1 MAAHGSAFPIAK
13 LALNNSVPPIL
24 MASLRMGLVLI
35 ILIPFWR
42 FRIPNK
48 KYFLPLLAF
57 SISMGVMVYVFMNL
71 SLYHSS
77 IISPIIVGSQFSP
90 IKSLATLPMAL
101 SIVGVA
107 IFAIFAAKLM
117 SIIGRRAGFI
127 FASVGSSLAALM
139 AAYSIIIESF
149 LLFNLGCFLL
159 GAGVA
164 FSHQYRFAAVET
176 VSKDMAP
183 KAISIILLAG
193 IGSAFIGPNLA
204 NISKEIIPEHLYAG
218 SYIALAILTL
228 SSTIF
233 LLFYK
238 DNHKPNNFV
247 KKDTRSYFE
256 LISQP
261 RFLQALIASAFAY
274 AVMSFLMT
282 ATPISMHVM
291 EKISL
296 SKTGLVIQLHIAA
309 MFLPSLITGN
319 LIKKFGHSKIM
330 YAGVVLF
337 SITILTSLFEQNF
350 VNYLT
355 ALVFLGFGWNFLFIS
370 GTSLLVLTYKED
382 EKFKAQGF
390 NDLIVYSIQA
400 VASLSAGIFLNL
412 TSWKTMNLICIIF
425 LIIIVISTLRADF
438 KEKK

>member
-1 MAAHGSAFPIAK
+1 MNKNLWLLILSQIFAFTAAPVTVFLSG
-13 LALNNSVPPIL
+13 
-24 MASLRMGLVLI
+24 I
-35 ILIPFWR
+35 I
-42 FRIPNK
+42 
-48 KYFLPLLAF
+48 
-57 SISMGVMVYVFMNL
+57 
-71 SLYHSS
+71 
-77 IISPIIVGSQFSP
+77 GSQFSP

-101 SIVGVA
+101 SIVGIA
-107 IFAIFAAKLM
+107 IFAFFAAKIM

-127 FASVGSSLAALM
+127 LASVGSSLAALM
-139 AAYSIIIESF
+139 ASYSIIIESF

-176 VSKDMAP
+176 VNKDMAP

-204 NISKEIIPEHLYAG
+204 NISKEIISDHLYAG
-218 SYIALAILTL
+218 SYVALAILTL

-233 LLFYK
+233 LLFYE
-238 DNHKPNNFV
+238 DNHRPSNFV
-247 KKDTRSYFE
+247 KKNTRSYFE
-256 LISQP
+256 LIGQP
-261 RFLQALIASAFAY
+261 RFLQALIASSFAY

-296 SKTGLVIQLHIAA
+296 AKTGLVIQLHIAA

-330 YAGVVLF
+330 YSGVLLF

-350 VNYLT
+350 INYLI
-355 ALVFLGFGWNFLFIS
+355 ALIFLGFGWNFLFIS
-370 GTSLLVLTYKED
+370 GTSLLVLSYKEE

-390 NDLIVYSIQA
+390 NDLIVYTVQA
-400 VASLSAGIFLNL
+400 IASLSAGIFISL
-412 TSWKTMNLICIIF
+412 TSWKTMNLVCIIF
-425 LIIIVISTLRADF
+425 LIIIIVSTFRADL
-438 KEKK
+438 KQRSPL

>member
-1 MAAHGSAFPIAK
+1 MGHVHG
-13 LALNNSVPPIL
+13 
-24 MASLRMGLVLI
+24 RQ
-35 ILIPFWR
+35 
-42 FRIPNK
+42 
-48 KYFLPLLAF
+48 
-57 SISMGVMVYVFMNL
+57 VYVLMNKNLWLLIL
-71 SLYHSS
+71 SQIFAFTAAPVTVFLSG
-77 IISPIIVGSQFSP
+77 IIGSQFSP

-107 IFAIFAAKLM
+107 IFAIFAAKVM

-204 NISKEIIPEHLYAG
+204 NISKEIISEHLYAG

>member
-1 MAAHGSAFPIAK
+1 
-13 LALNNSVPPIL
+13 
-24 MASLRMGLVLI
+24 MGHVYG
-35 ILIPFWR
+35 R
-42 FRIPNK
+42 Q
-48 KYFLPLLAF
+48 
-57 SISMGVMVYVFMNL
+57 VYVLMNKNLWLLIL
-71 SLYHSS
+71 SQIFAFTAAPVTVFLSG
-77 IISPIIVGSQFSP
+77 IIGSQFSP

-107 IFAIFAAKLM
+107 IFAIFAAKVM

-412 TSWKTMNLICIIF
+412 TNWKTMNLICIIF

>member
-1 MAAHGSAFPIAK
+1 
-13 LALNNSVPPIL
+13 
-24 MASLRMGLVLI
+24 MGHVYG
-35 ILIPFWR
+35 R
-42 FRIPNK
+42 Q
-48 KYFLPLLAF
+48 
-57 SISMGVMVYVFMNL
+57 VYVLMNKNLWLLIL
-71 SLYHSS
+71 SQIFAFTAAPVTVFLSG
-77 IISPIIVGSQFSP
+77 IIGSQFSP

-107 IFAIFAAKLM
+107 IFAIFAAKVM

-204 NISKEIIPEHLYAG
+204 NISKEIVPEHLYAG

-261 RFLQALIASAFAY
+261 RFLQALIASSFAY

-330 YAGVVLF
+330 NAGVVLF

-438 KEKK
+438 KENK

>member
-1 MAAHGSAFPIAK
+1 MNKNLWLLILSQIFAFTAAPVTVFLSG
-13 LALNNSVPPIL
+13 
-24 MASLRMGLVLI
+24 I
-35 ILIPFWR
+35 I
-42 FRIPNK
+42 
-48 KYFLPLLAF
+48 
-57 SISMGVMVYVFMNL
+57 
-71 SLYHSS
+71 
-77 IISPIIVGSQFSP
+77 GSQFSP

-107 IFAIFAAKLM
+107 IFAIFAAKIM

-127 FASVGSSLAALM
+127 LASIGSSLAALM
-139 AAYSIIIESF
+139 ASYSIIIESF

-176 VSKDMAP
+176 VNKDMAP

-204 NISKEIIPEHLYAG
+204 NISKEIISDHLYAG
-218 SYIALAILTL
+218 SYVALAILTL

-233 LLFYK
+233 LLFYE
-238 DNHKPNNFV
+238 DNHRPSNFV
-247 KKDTRSYFE
+247 KKNTRSYYE
-256 LISQP
+256 LIGQP
-261 RFLQALIASAFAY
+261 RFLQALIASSFAY

-296 SKTGLVIQLHIAA
+296 ARTGLVIQLHIAA

-330 YAGVVLF
+330 YSGVLLF

-350 VNYLT
+350 INYLT
-355 ALVFLGFGWNFLFIS
+355 ALIFLGFGWNFLFIS
-370 GTSLLVLTYKED
+370 GTSLLVLSYKEE

-390 NDLIVYSIQA
+390 NDLIVYTVQA
-400 VASLSAGIFLNL
+400 IASLSAGIFISL
-412 TSWKTMNLICIIF
+412 TSWKTMNLVCIIF
-425 LIIIVISTLRADF
+425 LIIIIISTFRADL
-438 KEKK
+438 KQRS

>member
-1 MAAHGSAFPIAK
+1 MNKNLWLLILSQIFAFTAAPVTVFLSG
-13 LALNNSVPPIL
+13 
-24 MASLRMGLVLI
+24 I
-35 ILIPFWR
+35 I
-42 FRIPNK
+42 
-48 KYFLPLLAF
+48 
-57 SISMGVMVYVFMNL
+57 
-71 SLYHSS
+71 
-77 IISPIIVGSQFSP
+77 GSQFSP

-107 IFAIFAAKLM
+107 IFAIFAAKIM

-127 FASVGSSLAALM
+127 IASVGSSLAALM
-139 AAYSIIIESF
+139 AAYAIIIESF
-149 LLFNLGCFLL
+149 VLFNLGCFLL

-204 NISKEIIPEHLYAG
+204 NISKEIISDHLYAG
-218 SYIALAILTL
+218 SYVALAILTL

-233 LLFYK
+233 LLFYE
-238 DNHKPNNFV
+238 DNHRPNNFI
-247 KKDTRSYFE
+247 KKNSRTYFE
-256 LISQP
+256 LITQP
-261 RFLQALIASAFAY
+261 RFLQALIASSFAY

-296 SKTGLVIQLHIAA
+296 AKTGLVIQLHIAA

-330 YAGVVLF
+330 YSGVLLF

-350 VNYLT
+350 INYLI
-355 ALVFLGFGWNFLFIS
+355 ALIFLGFGWNFLFIS
-370 GTSLLVLTYKED
+370 GTSLLVLSYKEE

-390 NDLIVYSIQA
+390 NDLIVYTVQA
-400 VASLSAGIFLNL
+400 IASLSAGIFISL
-412 TSWKTMNLICIIF
+412 TSWKTMNLVCIIF
-425 LIIIVISTLRADF
+425 LIIIIISTFRADL
-438 KEKK
+438 KQRS

>member
-1 MAAHGSAFPIAK
+1 MGHVHG
-13 LALNNSVPPIL
+13 
-24 MASLRMGLVLI
+24 RQ
-35 ILIPFWR
+35 
-42 FRIPNK
+42 
-48 KYFLPLLAF
+48 
-57 SISMGVMVYVFMNL
+57 VYVLMNKNLWLLIL
-71 SLYHSS
+71 SQIFAFTAAPVTVFLSG
-77 IISPIIVGSQFSP
+77 IIGSQFSP

-107 IFAIFAAKLM
+107 IFAIFAAKVM

-261 RFLQALIASAFAY
+261 RFLQALIASSFAY

-330 YAGVVLF
+330 NAGVVLF

>member
-1 MAAHGSAFPIAK
+1 
-13 LALNNSVPPIL
+13 
-24 MASLRMGLVLI
+24 MGHVYG
-35 ILIPFWR
+35 R
-42 FRIPNK
+42 Q
-48 KYFLPLLAF
+48 
-57 SISMGVMVYVFMNL
+57 VYVLMNKNLWLLIL
-71 SLYHSS
+71 SQIFAFTAAPVTVFLSG
-77 IISPIIVGSQFSP
+77 IIGSQFSP

-107 IFAIFAAKLM
+107 IFAIFAAKVM

-176 VSKDMAP
+176 VNKDMAP

-228 SSTIF
+228 SSTTF

-319 LIKKFGHSKIM
+319 LIKKFGYSKIM
-330 YAGVVLF
+330 YAGVILF

-350 VNYLT
+350 LNYLT

>member
-1 MAAHGSAFPIAK
+1 
-13 LALNNSVPPIL
+13 
-24 MASLRMGLVLI
+24 MGHVYG
-35 ILIPFWR
+35 R
-42 FRIPNK
+42 Q
-48 KYFLPLLAF
+48 
-57 SISMGVMVYVFMNL
+57 VYVLMNKNLWLLIL
-71 SLYHSS
+71 SQIFAFTAAPVTVFLSG
-77 IISPIIVGSQFSP
+77 IIGSQFSP

-107 IFAIFAAKLM
+107 IFAIFAAKIM

-127 FASVGSSLAALM
+127 LASVGSSLAALM

-228 SSTIF
+228 SSTTF

-238 DNHKPNNFV
+238 DNHKSNNFV

-350 VNYLT
+350 VHYLT

-370 GTSLLVLTYKED
+370 VTSLLVLTYKED

>member
-1 MAAHGSAFPIAK
+1 
-13 LALNNSVPPIL
+13 
-24 MASLRMGLVLI
+24 MGHVYG
-35 ILIPFWR
+35 R
-42 FRIPNK
+42 Q
-48 KYFLPLLAF
+48 
-57 SISMGVMVYVFMNL
+57 VYVLMNKNLWLLIL
-71 SLYHSS
+71 SQIFAFTAAPVTVFLSG
-77 IISPIIVGSQFSP
+77 IIGSQFSP

-204 NISKEIIPEHLYAG
+204 NISKEIISEHLYAG

>member
-1 MAAHGSAFPIAK
+1 
-13 LALNNSVPPIL
+13 
-24 MASLRMGLVLI
+24 MGHVYG
-35 ILIPFWR
+35 R
-42 FRIPNK
+42 Q
-48 KYFLPLLAF
+48 
-57 SISMGVMVYVFMNL
+57 VYVLMNKNLWLLIL
-71 SLYHSS
+71 SQIFAFTAAPVTVFLSG
-77 IISPIIVGSQFSP
+77 IIGSQFSP

-107 IFAIFAAKLM
+107 IFAIFAAKVM

-127 FASVGSSLAALM
+127 FASIGSSLAALM

-176 VSKDMAP
+176 VNKDMAP

-425 LIIIVISTLRADF
+425 LIIIFISTLRADF

>member
-1 MAAHGSAFPIAK
+1 
-13 LALNNSVPPIL
+13 
-24 MASLRMGLVLI
+24 MGHVYG
-35 ILIPFWR
+35 R
-42 FRIPNK
+42 Q
-48 KYFLPLLAF
+48 
-57 SISMGVMVYVFMNL
+57 VYVLMNKNLWLLIL
-71 SLYHSS
+71 SQIFAFTAAPVTVFLSG
-77 IISPIIVGSQFSP
+77 IIGSQFSP

-107 IFAIFAAKLM
+107 IFAIFAAKVM

-176 VSKDMAP
+176 VNKDMAP
-183 KAISIILLAG
+183 KEISIILLAG

-425 LIIIVISTLRADF
+425 LIIIFISTLRADF

>member
-1 MAAHGSAFPIAK
+1 M
-13 LALNNSVPPIL
+13 
-24 MASLRMGLVLI
+24 
-35 ILIPFWR
+35 
-42 FRIPNK
+42 
-48 KYFLPLLAF
+48 
-57 SISMGVMVYVFMNL
+57 
-71 SLYHSS
+71 
-77 IISPIIVGSQFSP
+77 
-90 IKSLATLPMAL
+90 
-101 SIVGVA
+101 
-107 IFAIFAAKLM
+107 
-117 SIIGRRAGFI
+117 
-127 FASVGSSLAALM
+127 
-139 AAYSIIIESF
+139 
-149 LLFNLGCFLL
+149 
-159 GAGVA
+159 
-164 FSHQYRFAAVET
+164 
-176 VSKDMAP
+176 
-183 KAISIILLAG
+183 LAG

-204 NISKEIIPEHLYAG
+204 NISKEIISEHLYAG

-330 YAGVVLF
+330 YAGVFLF

>member
-1 MAAHGSAFPIAK
+1 
-13 LALNNSVPPIL
+13 
-24 MASLRMGLVLI
+24 MGHVYG
-35 ILIPFWR
+35 R
-42 FRIPNK
+42 Q
-48 KYFLPLLAF
+48 
-57 SISMGVMVYVFMNL
+57 VYVLMNKNLWLLIL
-71 SLYHSS
+71 SQIFAFTAAPVTVFLSG
-77 IISPIIVGSQFSP
+77 IIGSQFSP

-107 IFAIFAAKLM
+107 IFAIFAAKVM

-330 YAGVVLF
+330 YAGAVLF